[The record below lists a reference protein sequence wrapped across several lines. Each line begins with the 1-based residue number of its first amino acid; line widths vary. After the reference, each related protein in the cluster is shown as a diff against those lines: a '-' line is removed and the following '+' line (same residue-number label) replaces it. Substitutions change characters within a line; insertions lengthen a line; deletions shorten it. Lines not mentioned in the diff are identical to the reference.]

1 MGKLFVTVF
10 ALLLLSRQL
19 CNDSCTRTPAF
30 AEATAVKAR
39 TCPQLNSCIVTDF
52 WLRDKLYRDTAP
64 VPATKFV
71 TGDKLLAPI
80 KIVPRSRQHAIKFV
94 P

>member
-10 ALLLLSRQL
+10 AFAPALKKDLRWFMYPDTRIYTQFK
-19 CNDSCTRTPAF
+19 SCT
-30 AEATAVKAR
+30 
-39 TCPQLNSCIVTDF
+39 VTDF

-64 VPATKFV
+64 VPATNFV
-71 TGDKLLAPI
+71 TGDNLVASIKL
-80 KIVPRSRQHAIKFV
+80 VPRSRQNTIKFV